1 MFLFVPIWNRQ
12 FFLLTFM
19 KYGMLVSHF
28 FHLLHDGDSSLT
40 IATSL
45 FKSHFTHVLLIP
57 LSFPALQIDSFWFSG
72 FDVRL

>member
-1 MFLFVPIWNRQ
+1 MFLFVPIWNQQ

-28 FHLLHDGDSSLT
+28 FHLLHDGDSSLIIT
-40 IATSL
+40 ASL
-45 FKSHFTHVLLIP
+45 LKSHFTHVLLIP
-57 LSFPALQIDSFWFSG
+57 LWFPALQIDSFRFSG